1 MRGRNARLPCS
12 IPIGILSEVFN
23 DGSVFRIPVALP
35 FVISVTSIL
44 AQHGT
49 ASEVDN
55 RNTLLILN
63 TVAIET
69 VRRRIGDEST
79 GTAERVRIFV
89 TVDFQTVELATA
101 HLRLTGAFHCYSP

>member
-35 FVISVTSIL
+35 LVISVTAVF

-63 TVAIET
+63 TVDIMA

-79 GTAERVRIFV
+79 GTAERIGILIAVHLKAI
-89 TVDFQTVELATA
+89 ELATA
-101 HLRLTGAFHCYSP
+101 HLRLTGSFH